1 MPGSG
6 GPSGGGIPVAP
17 VNYVFLE
24 TQRIDLLANNQI
36 LPGYS
41 SATGAFNGGWI
52 DFQLRDTGYFSIDNQ
67 GWLGVQHSGP
77 GTTLSVGH
85 AATTLNNDFV
95 CYQPFVQP
103 YPGTMV
109 DTSQY
114 HGAAF
119 PERQP
124 RAKALTS
131 DPTSSRK
138 GGRLRP
144 PAFFLSSRSRGERS
158 GRAVTLPVP
167 CRVPTAPPRIGR
179 EPGTCG
185 RLPTLRECRTL
196 RTVHFFSPPSGRG
209 IF

>member
-1 MPGSG
+1 MADDYVANLCLWLTGNSTIDPGASGQGFYDSDHQIIYSTYDNDEQLYTVPGSG

-24 TQRIDLLANNQI
+24 TQRIDLLANNQM

-103 YPGTMV
+103 TVGTAV
-109 DTSQY
+109 DTSQVPV
-114 HGAAF
+114 GV
-119 PERQP
+119 
-124 RAKALTS
+124 
-131 DPTSSRK
+131 SRV
-138 GGRLRP
+138 G
-144 PAFFLSSRSRGERS
+144 
-158 GRAVTLPVP
+158 
-167 CRVPTAPPRIGR
+167 
-179 EPGTCG
+179 
-185 RLPTLRECRTL
+185 
-196 RTVHFFSPPSGRG
+196 
-209 IF
+209 